1 MKLAGS
7 KREGGVIA
15 VNTGYAVTL
24 ADHQRVLN
32 VTATSSPVEVSIPSA
47 GSLPEGF
54 YCVIRRDAASDANVT
69 MTGGISRA
77 LTGAGE
83 AVIVEAAE
91 AAWIDY
97 PTQGP
102 EGGEGD
108 PGPNE
113 VTTATDCDILG
124 LLKGTGSKVAQAVA
138 GTDYD
143 AAGEATGA
151 VADHEDAYDH
161 SKLHDPVTV
170 AGNGLTLFGQQVT
183 LHVGEAADH
192 VASGIHDHD
201 GVYRAY
207 IKDNLTATTA
217 PTAGDDSGDGYAVG
231 SRWVDV
237 SADKEYV
244 CLDASV
250 GAAVWTETTGGGGF
264 GEGFMAT
271 ANSNQTVS
279 TATFTKVN
287 MTTEEWDSDG
297 WYDAANAKFTPLVA
311 GKYLVIVSV
320 LIDQMGDGK
329 QIIPYAYKNGSAAK
343 RGQTLPGGGAQGHQL
358 ASLFLVDMNGSTDY
372 IEPYIYHNHG
382 ADRTLL
388 GGAVYNYFQAV
399 RVG

>member
-32 VTATSSPVEVSIPSA
+32 VIATSSPVEVSIPSA

-161 SKLHDPVTV
+161 SKLHDPV
-170 AGNGLTLFGQQVT
+170 
-183 LHVGEAADH
+183 
-192 VASGIHDHD
+192 
-201 GVYRAY
+201 
-207 IKDNLTATTA
+207 
-217 PTAGDDSGDGYAVG
+217 
-231 SRWVDV
+231 
-237 SADKEYV
+237 
-244 CLDASV
+244 
-250 GAAVWTETTGGGGF
+250 

-297 WYDAANAKFTPLVA
+297 WYDAANAKFKPLVA